1 MAYTDKAY
9 FLTKI
14 KDTELDK
21 LILDG
26 SDVPQD
32 DYLVEAIKSADS
44 VIDGY
49 LRNAVD
55 TVPLVTVPDMIKQ
68 YSYFIAL
75 YFLHDRIQYNEI
87 PQRVK
92 DNYDL
97 SINYLKDVA
106 SGKASIE
113 GIEEDEQD
121 EFIDYDVNTNIFT
134 RSSF

>member
-21 LILDG
+21 LLLDG

-106 SGKASIE
+106 AGKASLE

>member
-21 LILDG
+21 LLLDG

-49 LRNAVD
+49 LRNAVN

-134 RSSF
+134 RNSF

>member
-21 LILDG
+21 LLLDG

>member
-21 LILDG
+21 LLLDG

-106 SGKASIE
+106 AGKATLE
-113 GIEEDEQD
+113 GIAEDEQD

-134 RSSF
+134 RNSF

>member
-21 LILDG
+21 LLFDG

-97 SINYLKDVA
+97 SINYLKDVSA
-106 SGKASIE
+106 GKATLE
-113 GIEEDEQD
+113 GIAEDEQD

-134 RSSF
+134 RNSF

>member
-14 KDTELDK
+14 KDTELDN

-26 SDVPQD
+26 SGVPQD
-32 DYLVEAIKSADS
+32 DYLVEAVKSADS

-97 SINYLKDVA
+97 SINYLKDVSA
-106 SGKASIE
+106 GKATLE
-113 GIEEDEQD
+113 GIAEDEQD

-134 RSSF
+134 RNSF